1 MDKVSFHAAGL
12 KNYSGEV
19 AFEKSV
25 TFEKAPAKA
34 TLKFNGVTDYVS
46 VTVNGRFVKA
56 RLWAPYEFSLD
67 GLLTSGENK
76 IVLTVGNIM
85 ENLINGTDNDAGIS
99 GKITIEF

>member
-1 MDKVSFHAAGL
+1 MNNKP
-12 KNYSGEV
+12 SG
-19 AFEKSV
+19 K
-25 TFEKAPAKA
+25 
-34 TLKFNGVTDYVS
+34 
-46 VTVNGRFVKA
+46 
-56 RLWAPYEFSLD
+56 FSLD